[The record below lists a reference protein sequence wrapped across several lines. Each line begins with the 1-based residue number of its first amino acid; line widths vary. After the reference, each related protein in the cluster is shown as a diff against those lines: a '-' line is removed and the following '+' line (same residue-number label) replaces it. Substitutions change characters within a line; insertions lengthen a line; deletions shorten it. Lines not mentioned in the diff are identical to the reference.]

1 MSNVWFAPVTNR
13 STADVNAL
21 KANPGMSVRSKGA
34 MNNADLNRIGNNLL
48 YLMDQIQKYGYD
60 VRLLGVKKDWKR
72 QDFPYKDE
80 FEKIRKNIEALKEGY
95 YVLAG
100 TPELDWEDTFD
111 WDDANDI
118 EQNLLN
124 LKILVERMVAGFR
137 MCGGFSFYT
146 GSEVVL
152 P

>member
-1 MSNVWFAPVTNR
+1 MWFAPVTNR
-13 STADVNAL
+13 SLADVNAL
-21 KANPGMSVRSKGA
+21 KANPGMTVQSKGA
-34 MNNADLNRIGNNLL
+34 MNNADLNRIGNNML
-48 YLMDQIQKYGYD
+48 YLMERLQVYGYD
-60 VRLLGVKKDWKR
+60 VQLSDVKKDWKR

-80 FEKIRKNIEALKEGY
+80 FEKIRRNIEALKKGY
-95 YVLAG
+95 YVLDG
-100 TPELDWEDTFD
+100 TPELDWENTFD

-137 MCGGFSFYT
+137 ICGGFSFYT
-146 GSEVVL
+146 GSEGVL